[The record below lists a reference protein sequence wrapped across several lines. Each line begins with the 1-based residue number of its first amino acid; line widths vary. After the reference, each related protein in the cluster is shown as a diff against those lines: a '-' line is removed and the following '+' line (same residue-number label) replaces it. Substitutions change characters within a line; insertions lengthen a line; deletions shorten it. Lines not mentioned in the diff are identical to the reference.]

1 MKKSIVAIVGRP
13 NVGKSTLFNR
23 ICGKRVAIVD
33 FEEGVTR
40 DRKYEIAEWNG
51 KEFTVVDTGGI
62 AHRANDTISEAI
74 KLQANIAIEEADTIL
89 FVVDAKVSP
98 TEDDNEIAKILRKH
112 SEKVLLVANKVDSEK
127 DFPNIYEYMSLGF
140 GEPIPIAAANGRNMG
155 NFLDKLT
162 KRIPDNIPQEK
173 NTDIIN
179 IAIVGKPNVGKSS
192 IINKL
197 FGKEAT
203 IVSDIP
209 GTTRDSIDLQLK
221 YFGKIL
227 NFIDTAGLRKKG
239 KIKYGVEYF
248 SIMRTIDSINRADIV
263 LLVLDSTAEIS
274 VQDQRI
280 ASYIQRNYK
289 DLIIIFNK
297 WDLLEKN
304 NNTVG
309 EYIKKIKDKL
319 GFVNYAPVVFTSA
332 LTGQRVRKILDLIL
346 EVEEKSNTRIPTSQ
360 LNKFLEMILAKF
372 PPSHSSGKHSKIY
385 YCTQTEIHPPTF
397 VFFCNNPKLITVH
410 YKRFVVNQLREYF
423 DFKGASFR
431 IFFRGR
437 KEDE

>member
-1 MKKSIVAIVGRP
+1 MKKNIVAIVGRP

-23 ICGKRVAIVD
+23 ICGKRSAIVD

-40 DRKYEIAEWNG
+40 DRKYETAEWNG

-62 AHRANDTISEAI
+62 MLDKNDKITNAI
-74 KLQANIAIEEADTIL
+74 RYQAEIAIEEADIIL
-89 FVVDAKVSP
+89 FVVDAKVLP
-98 TEDDNEIAKILRKH
+98 TDTDNEIAKILRKH
-112 SEKVLLVANKVDSEK
+112 SDKVMLIANKVDSEK
-127 DFPNIYEYMSLGF
+127 DFPNIFEYMQLGF
-140 GEPIPIAAANGRNMG
+140 GEPIPIAASNGRNIG
-155 NFLDKLT
+155 NMLDFLTEKMPEY
-162 KRIPDNIPQEK
+162 KPQPKDE
-173 NTDIIN
+173 NTIN
-179 IAIVGKPNVGKSS
+179 VAIVGKPNVGKSS
-192 IINKL
+192 IINRL
-197 FGKEAT
+197 FGKDAT

-209 GTTRDSIDLQLK
+209 GTTRDSIDLQMK
-221 YFGKIL
+221 YYGKTF

-239 KIKYGVEYF
+239 RIKYGVEYF
-248 SIMRTIDSINRADIV
+248 SIMRTIESINRADIV
-263 LLVLDSTAEIS
+263 LLILDATAEIS

-297 WDLLEKN
+297 WDLIEKDN
-304 NNTVG
+304 STVG
-309 EYIKKIKDKL
+309 KYIQKIKDKL
-319 GFVNYAPVVFTSA
+319 GFVQYAPVIFTSA
-332 LTGQRVRKILDLIL
+332 LTGQRVRKLLDKIL

-360 LNKFLEMILAKF
+360 LNKFLEMVLAKF

-385 YCTQTEIHPPTF
+385 YCTQTDIHPPTF

-410 YKRFVVNQLREYF
+410 YKRYVTNQLREYF

-437 KEDE
+437 KENE